1 LRKKPDREIDKL
13 DKYSKS
19 GQTKA
24 IDLFSSTMQWNL
36 RLTHPGIQHIQ
47 PDRPPQLVAFL
58 WVIGLFL
65 TCGCAGAAGAI
76 VTIPTSVLGL
86 GAIAIVAIVW
96 LATYSW
102 VGDGQQTAA
111 DWLMVL
117 VGIVGAGMGM
127 SVTAVLDPRATTDGS
142 WLLMGILPI
151 TGAFRGTASLIIW
164 SQSRSGAG
172 ADSKLLKS
180 LPLVLLSSIAIA
192 LLGFWWSMTAGW
204 GKSIA
209 ILTIGLAMAVPLGIY
224 FFLAYSLLPSLF
236 VDGINRFLQQLPNFI
251 DADGN
256 PIQPGANP
264 PDLLPETPR
273 ADRPEGSDNRSP
285 IPNFSLDEWA
295 KSPHLKAQFLF
306 YVPFIL
312 IPLLLSSAIYWAI
325 ARGVGGLMVGTI
337 ETIGQISIPVDWG
350 WDWLKAWAVTWLF
363 TLALAIVEI
372 LQTTAI
378 LSQSLLM
385 PTAIIWGGFTG
396 MGALVGVAWGGSL
409 GTILSAAAWGLRRS
423 FKAKHIF
430 WLLSAVAVAG
440 TLCGW
445 AIVKHQMF

>member
-1 LRKKPDREIDKL
+1 
-13 DKYSKS
+13 
-19 GQTKA
+19 
-24 IDLFSSTMQWNL
+24 MQWNL
-36 RLTHPGIQHIQ
+36 RLTHPSIQHL
-47 PDRPPQLVAFL
+47 PTDRPPQLVTLL
-58 WVIGLFL
+58 WLIGLFL

-76 VTIPTSVLGL
+76 VAIPTSVLVF
-86 GAIAIVAIVW
+86 GAIAIMAIVW

-117 VGIVGAGMGM
+117 VGIVGAWIGT
-127 SVTAVLDPRATTDGS
+127 SVTAFLDPRATTDGS

-151 TGAFRGTASLIIW
+151 TGAFRGTATLIIR
-164 SQSRSGAG
+164 SQSQSGEG
-172 ADSKLLKS
+172 SDSKLLNS
-180 LPLVLLSSIAIA
+180 LPLVLLSSIGIA

-209 ILTIGLAMAVPLGIY
+209 ILAIGLAMALPLGIY

-236 VDGINRFLQQLPNFI
+236 VDGMKQVLEQLPNFI
-251 DADGN
+251 DADGS
-256 PIQPGANP
+256 PIRRSANP
-264 PDLLPETPR
+264 PDRLPESPI
-273 ADRPEGSDNRSP
+273 ADRPEGNDNRFP

-295 KSPHLKAQFLF
+295 KSSQLKLQFLF
-306 YVPFIL
+306 YIPFL
-312 IPLLLSSAIYWAI
+312 LVPLLLGSAIYWAI
-325 ARGVGGLMVGTI
+325 SRVVGGVMVGAI
-337 ETIGQISIPVDWG
+337 ETIGQIPTPVDWG
-350 WDWLKAWAVTWLF
+350 WDWLNAWALTWLF
-363 TLALAIVEI
+363 TLALAIVNI
-372 LQTTAI
+372 FQNPLQWISLLQTTSI

-385 PTAIIWGGFTG
+385 PTALIWGGFTG

-430 WLLSAVAVAG
+430 CWLSAVAVAG

-445 AIVKHQMF
+445 AIVKHQML